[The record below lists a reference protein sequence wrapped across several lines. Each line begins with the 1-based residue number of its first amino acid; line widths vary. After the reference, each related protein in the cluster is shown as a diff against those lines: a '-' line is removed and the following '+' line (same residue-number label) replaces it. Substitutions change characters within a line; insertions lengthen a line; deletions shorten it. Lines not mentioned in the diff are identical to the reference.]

1 MRPLETIR
9 GFLYGLTGLEFE
21 RQALE
26 MRGSLETIFFVTT
39 LGDMLGLPIIP
50 PVYSLRV
57 LPYAVPHI
65 ATWKR
70 RGVRGREFSDPES
83 TRLNSRH
90 PVKSHAVLF
99 FKKKKMMYAHRPRGG
114 HEVQCHTINA

>member
-70 RGVRGREFSDPES
+70 RGVRGRAFSAGERIYPPPGLPRAGRGARRRRS
-83 TRLNSRH
+83 
-90 PVKSHAVLF
+90 
-99 FKKKKMMYAHRPRGG
+99 KKNAGGLLCWRG
-114 HEVQCHTINA
+114 

>member
-70 RGVRGREFSDPES
+70 RGGRGRGISCGGEIQPP
-83 TRLNSRH
+83 RVLSR
-90 PVKSHAVLF
+90 A
-99 FKKKKMMYAHRPRGG
+99 AWGG
-114 HEVQCHTINA
+114 GWCQGEEIGR